1 MNRYEGKVVLI
12 TGATG
17 GLGSAI
23 ARTLAEEGASIAI
36 NYINVGDLET
46 MAKELE
52 KEMTVKFGGKHKA
65 YAADVTK
72 EEEVSSMI
80 ENIVKDFGR
89 LDVLVNNAGIS
100 INYTSWKYP
109 AEEWQKVIA
118 INLNGA
124 FYCTKHALIPMRE
137 QQYGRIISISSV
149 VGITGAR
156 GTVAYGATKAA
167 LIGMTKTIAREVA
180 QKGITANC
188 LAPGYINAGIMNNV
202 PDKFRD
208 EDVIPSIPMGHL
220 GDTDDIAKA
229 IAFLGSDDAKFITGQ
244 VLCVDGGFAM

>member
-1 MNRYEGKVVLI
+1 MKRFEGKVVLI

-23 ARTLAEEGASIAI
+23 AKILAEEGAFVAI
-36 NYINVGDLET
+36 NYINVGNLQASAEALKT
-46 MAKELE
+46 ELTE
-52 KEMTVKFGGKHKA
+52 KFAGKHQI
-65 YAADVTK
+65 YAADITK
-72 EEEVSSMI
+72 ETEVAAMI
-80 ENIVKDFGR
+80 ADIIKEFGK

-109 AEEWQKVIA
+109 AEEWKKVLD

-137 QQYGRIISISSV
+137 QQYGRIVNISSV

-180 QKGITANC
+180 LKGITINC
-188 LAPGYINAGIMNNV
+188 IAPGYINAGIMSNV

-208 EDVIPSIPMGHL
+208 EDVIPNTPLGRL
-220 GDTDDIAKA
+220 GDAEDIGKA
-229 IAFLGSDDAKFITGQ
+229 VAFLGSDDAKFITGH